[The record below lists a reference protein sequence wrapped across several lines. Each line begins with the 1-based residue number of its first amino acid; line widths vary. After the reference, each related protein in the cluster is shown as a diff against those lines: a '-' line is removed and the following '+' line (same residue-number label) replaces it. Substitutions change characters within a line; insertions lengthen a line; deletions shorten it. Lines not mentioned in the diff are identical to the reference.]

1 MYSRILVGYL
11 DTEQGNDALELGRIM
26 AQANRAELLVFT
38 VSDEDNA
45 SLADLARSEG
55 ADLVVLGS
63 THRGPVGRVVPGAA
77 VGHLLGA
84 APCAVAIAPPGFG
97 RPADGDLGWR
107 PLSGDAEDVGMRVVG
122 VGFDG
127 SRASRQAL
135 DLAAELAVANGAALR
150 VYAVARKYA
159 HPPAADASGHV
170 PGIPTEAEALREQLH
185 EAVAYLPAEVRAL
198 PVFLRGIP
206 AVELT
211 AAVELGVDLLV
222 LGSRPGGPIRRALH
236 SSVSNAVLTAA
247 SCPVLIAPQQRDEAR
262 RGQSTLLHRP
272 QRLRNL
278 SPTI

>member
-1 MYSRILVGYL
+1 VVVYSRILIGYV

-26 AQANRAELLVFT
+26 AQANQAELVIST
-38 VSDEDNA
+38 VSDADDA

-63 THRGPVGRVVPGAA
+63 THRGPLGRVVPGAT
-77 VGHLLGA
+77 VGHLLGE
-84 APCAVAIAPPGFG
+84 APCAVAVAPPGFG
-97 RPADGDLGWR
+97 HPADGDLGWR
-107 PLSGDAEDVGMRVVG
+107 PLSGNAEDVGMRVVG

-127 SRASRQAL
+127 SRAAHRAL
-135 DLAAELAVANGAALR
+135 DVATELALANGAALR

-170 PGIPTEAEALREQLH
+170 GGIPTEAESLREQLH
-185 EAVAYLPAEVRAL
+185 EAVAYLPSEARAL

-211 AAVELGVDLLV
+211 TAIELGVDLLV

-236 SSVSNAVLTAA
+236 NSVSNAVLLET
-247 SCPVLIAPQQRDEAR
+247 SCPVLIAPSRVSAPDAALV
-262 RGQSTLLHRP
+262 G
-272 QRLRNL
+272 
-278 SPTI
+278 